1 MESPAP
7 DVLMKPR
14 AIGTERLR
22 QVWQNRQP
30 KVGPVAV
37 GPLIRAFVKDWG
49 LERPSPLAA
58 LHSVWGELVGVE
70 LSRHSRLEGFR
81 RGTLRVVVDSA
92 AHMSELQ
99 TLVRSGLTDR
109 IVERFD
115 QRPISSIRLRL
126 GHHPGRKPTI
136 GGKRLKG
143 KGS

>member
-1 MESPAP
+1 
-7 DVLMKPR
+7 MKPR
-14 AIGTERLR
+14 VIGTDWLR

-37 GPLIRAFVKDWG
+37 GPLIRAFVKAQG
-49 LERPSPLAA
+49 LDHSSPLAA
-58 LHSVWGELVGVE
+58 LRSIWGELVGVE
-70 LSRHSRLEGFR
+70 LSRHSRLEGLR

-126 GHHPGRKPTI
+126 GHYPGRKITI

-143 KGS
+143 RGS

>member
-1 MESPAP
+1 MESPVP

-14 AIGTERLR
+14 AIATDQLQ

-30 KVGPVAV
+30 KAGPIAV
-37 GPLIRAFVKDWG
+37 GPLIRAFVKDQG
-49 LERPSPLAA
+49 LDHPSPLAA
-58 LHSVWGELVGVE
+58 LRSIWGELVGVE

-81 RGTLRVVVDSA
+81 RGSLRVVVDSA

-99 TLVRSGLTDR
+99 TLVRSGLTER
-109 IVERFD
+109 IAERFD

-126 GHHPGRKPTI
+126 GHHTDQKVTRGGRK
-136 GGKRLKG
+136 LKG